1 LFERSWDAPVLALAA
16 NASRSNDAGPFKDAK
31 VFGDSLSRLI
41 QPGRQLRDRT
51 CLPVGEPRDE
61 LKAPAIA
68 ERRKNSGWPRRYAG
82 RHRISAGLP
91 IAFGVIALIAGP
103 FVAMRPRGAEHGL
116 AGALHLIEGGLEMI
130 IWLAAMGFAAMALSR
145 RFRLYTIAT
154 VVLMVAFGAWS
165 AMEIPQ
171 VEAGLITA
179 WVGVKERIYWYAY
192 QLWFIGLAL
201 TLLRERPSWKRPACF
216 GNAMTLALASA

>member
-1 LFERSWDAPVLALAA
+1 MVRRILLLCGILSPVLYALA
-16 NASRSNDAGPFKDAK
+16 DALAGLRWEGYSFRDQTISELGAIGAPSSTLFA
-31 VFGDSLSRLI
+31 VLLIPTYLLFVAFGAGVWLTADGRRL
-41 QPGRQLRDRT
+41 
-51 CLPVGEPRDE
+51 
-61 LKAPAIA
+61 
-68 ERRKNSGWPRRYAG
+68 
-82 RHRISAGLP
+82 RISAGLL

-103 FVAMRPRGAEHGL
+103 FVAMRPRGAEQGL

-130 IWLAAMGFAAMALSR
+130 ILLAAMGFAAMALSR

-171 VEAGLITA
+171 VEAGLPTS

-201 TLLRERPSWKRPACF
+201 TLLRERPS
-216 GNAMTLALASA
+216 